1 MQAARELV
9 GAGMARDLGRAA
21 DEVLVQICLVGAD
34 GDGRA
39 FHHEAVAPR
48 QRIERFAHRA
58 GGPCGVPCAL
68 HESNRTRNIRNG
80 RAGFLAFELRGSGR
94 CTRFQCS
101 ARTHFSAN

>member
-1 MQAARELV
+1 MPAAPELV
-9 GAGMARDLGRAA
+9 GAGMARDLGHAA

-39 FHHEAVAPR
+39 VRGDAVAPR
-48 QRIERFAHRA
+48 QRIERFARRA

-68 HESNRTRNIRNG
+68 HESKRRRNFPDG

-94 CTRFQCS
+94 STRFRCS